1 MNKSLSSLEV
11 LKGFARIGSP
21 DVSERMPRSMVSS
34 VMVANNRRSGGG
46 HRSRMA
52 AQLRISEE
60 AMRESLSSKTHI
72 VAVADDD
79 GSLRLTF
86 ASKEEII
93 HAPAE
98 SVPL

>member
-1 MNKSLSSLEV
+1 MNKRLSSLEV

-21 DVSERMPRSMVSS
+21 NVSERMPRNMVSS
-34 VMVANNRRSGGG
+34 VMVANNRVLAAAMVQNGGE
-46 HRSRMA
+46 
-52 AQLRISEE
+52 LRISEE

-93 HAPAE
+93 RAPAE

>member
-1 MNKSLSSLEV
+1 MNKRLSSLEV

-34 VMVANNRRSGGG
+34 VMVANNRVLAAAMVQNGGE
-46 HRSRMA
+46 
-52 AQLRISEE
+52 LRISEE

-93 HAPAE
+93 RAPAE

>member
-34 VMVANNRRSGGG
+34 VMVANNRVLAAAMVQNGGE
-46 HRSRMA
+46 
-52 AQLRISEE
+52 LRISEE

-72 VAVADDD
+72 VAVAEDD

-86 ASKEEII
+86 ASKEEIL

>member
-1 MNKSLSSLEV
+1 
-11 LKGFARIGSP
+11 
-21 DVSERMPRSMVSS
+21 MPRSMVSS
-34 VMVANNRRSGGG
+34 VMVANNRVLAAAMVQNGGE
-46 HRSRMA
+46 
-52 AQLRISEE
+52 LRISEE

>member
-34 VMVANNRRSGGG
+34 VMVANNRVLAAAMVQNGGE
-46 HRSRMA
+46 
-52 AQLRISEE
+52 LRISEE